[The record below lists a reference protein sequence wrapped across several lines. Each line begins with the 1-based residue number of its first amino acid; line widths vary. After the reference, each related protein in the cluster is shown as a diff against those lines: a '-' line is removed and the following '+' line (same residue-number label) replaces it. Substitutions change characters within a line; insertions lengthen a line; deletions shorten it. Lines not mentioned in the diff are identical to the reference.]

1 MSDALAL
8 LDGPLVALVR
18 DLPGV
23 LAPLTVRDGEERALL
38 AFSDDAPAAA
48 RAASLPEP
56 RRGEFRLHRADA
68 GDWRGKEELLRAG
81 AAAGATRL
89 DLDAGAGLRAA
100 ASLPLA
106 TALAYALSYKSGT
119 ACLRPC

>member
-18 DLPGV
+18 DLRGV

-38 AFSDDAPAAA
+38 VFSDEAAA
-48 RAASLPEP
+48 AAHAAGLPEP
-56 RRGEFRLHRADA
+56 RRSEFRLHRSDA
-68 GDWRGKEELLRAG
+68 PDWRGKEELLRAA
-81 AAAGATRL
+81 AAAGATRV
-89 DLDAGAGLRAA
+89 DLDVDAGLRPD

-106 TALAYALSYKSGT
+106 TALAYVLSYKSGT
-119 ACLRPC
+119 ACL

>member
-1 MSDALAL
+1 MSEALAL

-23 LAPLTVRDGEERALL
+23 LAPLTVRDGEVRALL
-38 AFSDDAPAAA
+38 VFGDGEAAA
-48 RAASLPEP
+48 AHAASLPEP
-56 RRGEFRLHRADA
+56 RRGEFRLQRAAA

-81 AAAGATRL
+81 AAAGATRV
-89 DLDAGAGLRAA
+89 DLDVDASLRPA

-106 TALAYALSYKSGT
+106 TALAYVLSYKSGT
-119 ACLRPC
+119 ACL